1 MANPMTP
8 PEELLERIEKLRQ
21 RQKPRLQETTV
32 TMVHGAG
39 GKATHALVEAV
50 FLEAFRN
57 PILERLE
64 DQATFELDGR
74 KWAITTD
81 AFTVAPL
88 FFQAVISVALRCME
102 RSTTWR
108 RQGLAPFS

>member
-39 GKATHALVEAV
+39 GKATHALVEAR
-50 FLEAFRN
+50 LFRGI
-57 PILERLE
+57 PQSHL
-64 DQATFELDGR
+64 G
-74 KWAITTD
+74 AI
-81 AFTVAPL
+81 
-88 FFQAVISVALRCME
+88 
-102 RSTTWR
+102 R
-108 RQGLAPFS
+108 RPSDF